1 MDSPLTFYEFFAGG
15 GMARVGL
22 GQGWTPLFAN
32 DFDPLK
38 ARTYAAN
45 FGSDH
50 LKVADI
56 WNLTPADLPGRADLA
71 WASSPCQDLS
81 LAGRRKGLAGA
92 RSSAFWGFWR
102 LMQGLEA
109 EERAP
114 KCIVIE
120 NVTGLL
126 TSHGG
131 ADFTALCQAMA
142 DLGYDVGAVE
152 LDAER
157 FTPQS
162 RPRLFI
168 IAERR
173 ADRPRLGQW
182 TRTNAQPKGP
192 GPTLPFHTRRIFAAY
207 ERLPLPLRATWIWWW
222 MRAPPKRNATLSS
235 VLEPDD
241 QVEWWSDAERDRLLD
256 ALSPPQRERVRALQ
270 ASGERHVGAVY
281 RRMRVEGGV
290 AVQRAEARFDGLAG
304 CLRTPGGGSSRQF
317 LLVVEGDDLRAR
329 QLTAREGARLMGLAD
344 SYRLPQGPT
353 AAFHVIGDGVA
364 PPAVRHLAVQLLEP
378 LLRRQPG
385 PAWTEGGWAGS

>member
-1 MDSPLTFYEFFAGG
+1 
-15 GMARVGL
+15 
-22 GQGWTPLFAN
+22 
-32 DFDPLK
+32 
-38 ARTYAAN
+38 
-45 FGSDH
+45 
-50 LKVADI
+50 
-56 WNLTPADLPGRADLA
+56 
-71 WASSPCQDLS
+71 
-81 LAGRRKGLAGA
+81 
-92 RSSAFWGFWR
+92 
-102 LMQGLEA
+102 MQGLEA
-109 EERAP
+109 EGRAP
-114 KCIVIE
+114 KCIVVE

-126 TSHGG
+126 TSHSG
-131 ADFTALCQAMA
+131 ADFTALCQAMH

-173 ADRPRLGQW
+173 ADRPHLGQW

-207 ERLPLPLRATWIWWW
+207 ERLPLHLRARWIWWW
-222 MRAPPKRNATLSS
+222 MRAPPKRNATVMS

-241 QVEWWSDAERDRLLD
+241 RVDWWSDAERDRLLG
-256 ALSPPQRERVRALQ
+256 ALSPKHREQLRALQ

-281 RRMRVEGGV
+281 RRMRIEGGLR
-290 AVQRAEARFDGLAG
+290 VQRAEVRFDGLAG

-317 LLVVEGDDLRAR
+317 LIVVEGGAVRAR
-329 QLTAREGARLMGLAD
+329 HLTPREGARLMGLPD
-344 SYRLPQGPT
+344 GYRLPEGPT

-378 LLRRQPG
+378 LLHRQPG
-385 PAWTEGGWAGS
+385 PAWTEGG